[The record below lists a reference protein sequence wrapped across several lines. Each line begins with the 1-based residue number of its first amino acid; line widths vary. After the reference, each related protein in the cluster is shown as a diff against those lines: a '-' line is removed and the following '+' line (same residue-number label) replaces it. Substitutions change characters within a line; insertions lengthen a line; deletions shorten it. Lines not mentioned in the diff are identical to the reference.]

1 MRSSD
6 KVFRPLRPIGAHL
19 AHYRVRSVVAPV
31 RQRSGDCDRDIVKL
45 LEEESIVRKNKTVR
59 ITFRITDEE
68 AIDLTTMMSLEGFR
82 SRSKFIRKS
91 LFGRKIQRRKLIS
104 SETNICKQIE
114 ILRADIKKI
123 GVNYNQVVK
132 AVNTAVKLK
141 GMNGQPVVSTRSME
155 YKLGGMKTLMEGILA
170 KVCEIKEEITE
181 GNTEEQEED
190 PEPAL

>member
-6 KVFRPLRPIGAHL
+6 KVFRPLRPAGAHL
-19 AHYRVRSVVAPV
+19 AHYRVRSEVAPV
-31 RQRSGDCDRDIVKL
+31 IQRSGGCDRDIVKL

-68 AIDLTTMMSLEGFR
+68 AIDLATMMSLEGFS
-82 SRSKFIRKS
+82 SRSKFIRKR
-91 LFGRKIQRRKLIS
+91 LFGRKIQRRKLVS
-104 SETNICKQIE
+104 SDANICKQIE

-141 GMNGQPVVSTRSME
+141 GSNGRPVVSTRSME
-155 YKLGGMKTLMEGILA
+155 YKLSGMKTLMEGILA
-170 KVCEIKEEITE
+170 KVCEIKEE
-181 GNTEEQEED
+181 
-190 PEPAL
+190 LS

>member
-1 MRSSD
+1 
-6 KVFRPLRPIGAHL
+6 
-19 AHYRVRSVVAPV
+19 
-31 RQRSGDCDRDIVKL
+31 
-45 LEEESIVRKNKTVR
+45 
-59 ITFRITDEE
+59 
-68 AIDLTTMMSLEGFR
+68 MMSLEGFR
-82 SRSKFIRKS
+82 SRSKFIRKH
-91 LFGRKIQRRKLIS
+91 LFGRKVQRRKLIS
-104 SETNICKQIE
+104 SEANICKQIE

-141 GMNGQPVVSTRSME
+141 GMNGRTVVSTRSME

-190 PEPAL
+190 PEPAQ

>member
-6 KVFRPLRPIGAHL
+6 KVFRPLRPTGAHL
-19 AHYRVRSVVAPV
+19 AHYRIRSVVAPV

-82 SRSKFIRKS
+82 SRSKFIRKR

-104 SETNICKQIE
+104 SEANICKQIE

-181 GNTEEQEED
+181 GNTEDQEEE
-190 PEPAL
+190 PEPAQ

>member
-1 MRSSD
+1 M
-6 KVFRPLRPIGAHL
+6 
-19 AHYRVRSVVAPV
+19 
-31 RQRSGDCDRDIVKL
+31 
-45 LEEESIVRKNKTVR
+45 RKNKTVR

-82 SRSKFIRKS
+82 SRSKFIRKC

-104 SETNICKQIE
+104 SDANICKQIE

-141 GMNGQPVVSTRSME
+141 GRNGQPVVSTRSME
-155 YKLGGMKTLMEGILA
+155 YKLSGMKTLMEGILA
-170 KVCEIKEEITE
+170 KVCEIKDELTAD
-181 GNTEEQEED
+181 NNQ
-190 PEPAL
+190 

>member
-6 KVFRPLRPIGAHL
+6 KVFRPLRPAGAHL
-19 AHYRVRSVVAPV
+19 DHYRVRTEVAPV
-31 RQRSGDCDRDIVKL
+31 RQRSGGCDRDIDIVKL

-68 AIDLTTMMSLEGFR
+68 AISLDTMMSLEGFR
-82 SRSKFIRKS
+82 SRSKFIRKR

-104 SETNICKQIE
+104 SEANICKQIE

-132 AVNTAVKLK
+132 AVNTAVKLR
-141 GMNGQPVVSTRSME
+141 GRDGRPVVSTRSME
-155 YKLGGMKTLMEGILA
+155 YKLSGMKTLMEGILA
-170 KVCEIKEEITE
+170 KVCEIKEE
-181 GNTEEQEED
+181 
-190 PEPAL
+190 LS

>member
-6 KVFRPLRPIGAHL
+6 KVFRSLRPAGAHL
-19 AHYRVRSVVAPV
+19 AHYRVRSEVAPV
-31 RQRSGDCDRDIVKL
+31 RQRSGGCDRDRDRDIVKL

-68 AIDLTTMMSLEGFR
+68 AIDLATMMSLEGFR
-82 SRSKFIRKS
+82 SRSKFIRKR
-91 LFGRKIQRRKLIS
+91 LFGRKIQRRKLVS
-104 SETNICKQIE
+104 SDANICKQIE

-141 GMNGQPVVSTRSME
+141 GSNGRPVVSTRSME
-155 YKLGGMKTLMEGILA
+155 YKLSGMKTLMEGILA
-170 KVCEIKEEITE
+170 KVCEIKEE
-181 GNTEEQEED
+181 
-190 PEPAL
+190 LS

>member
-1 MRSSD
+1 M
-6 KVFRPLRPIGAHL
+6 
-19 AHYRVRSVVAPV
+19 
-31 RQRSGDCDRDIVKL
+31 VKL

-68 AIDLTTMMSLEGFR
+68 AINLDTLMSLEGFR
-82 SRSKFIRKS
+82 SRSKFIRKR

-104 SETNICKQIE
+104 SEANICKQIE

-141 GMNGQPVVSTRSME
+141 GRDGRPVVSTRSME
-155 YKLGGMKTLMEGILA
+155 YKLSGMKTLMEGILA
-170 KVCEIKEEITE
+170 KVCEIKEELTADS
-181 GNTEEQEED
+181 NDQEDED
-190 PEPAL
+190 PEPTFCDSTNQ